1 MLLSS
6 HPSAMTD
13 QIINTNHIS
22 TNNQPTTVQNSTHQ
36 TDTKATQSTESA
48 NMKAFWD
55 KSEEPITIDSIL

>member
-1 MLLSS
+1 
-6 HPSAMTD
+6 MTD

-55 KSEEPITIDSIL
+55 KSEELITIDSIL